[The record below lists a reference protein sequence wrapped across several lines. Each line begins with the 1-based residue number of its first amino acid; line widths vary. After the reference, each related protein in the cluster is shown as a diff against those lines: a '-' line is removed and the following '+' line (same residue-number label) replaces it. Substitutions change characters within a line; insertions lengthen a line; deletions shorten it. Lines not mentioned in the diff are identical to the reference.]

1 MTLLISPDSLTVAL
15 IDRGVRRA
23 CSVCGGSSAECLC
36 CSQVSPVLLC
46 EDTERGSG
54 RIEGLVDDCPTDST
68 VKQEA
73 LSREQWIR
81 WSHGLS
87 IDDDIEIMP
96 IESRLLAIVHP
107 AI

>member
-1 MTLLISPDSLTVAL
+1 MTLLISHDSLTVTS
-15 IDRGVRRA
+15 IDRGVRRD

-36 CSQVSPVLLC
+36 CSQVHALLI
-46 EDTERGSG
+46 EDTGRGSG
-54 RIEGLVDDCPTDST
+54 RVDECPTDST

-81 WSHGLS
+81 WSHGLA

-96 IESRLLAIVHP
+96 IESRLLAIVHT
-107 AI
+107 AM

>member
-1 MTLLISPDSLTVAL
+1 MITLIPANTLI
-15 IDRGVRRA
+15 
-23 CSVCGGSSAECLC
+23 
-36 CSQVSPVLLC
+36 VSDV
-46 EDTERGSG
+46 ERGSG
-54 RIEGLVDDCPTDST
+54 RIKFVADDDCPTDST

-96 IESRLLAIVHP
+96 IEGQLLAIVHP

>member
-1 MTLLISPDSLTVAL
+1 MTLLISHDSLTVAL

-36 CSQVSPVLLC
+36 CSQVHALLSI

-54 RIEGLVDDCPTDST
+54 RVDECPTDST

-81 WSHGLS
+81 WSHGLA

-107 AI
+107 SI

>member
-1 MTLLISPDSLTVAL
+1 MITLIPANTLI
-15 IDRGVRRA
+15 
-23 CSVCGGSSAECLC
+23 
-36 CSQVSPVLLC
+36 VS
-46 EDTERGSG
+46 DIERGSG
-54 RIEGLVDDCPTDST
+54 RVECVVDDCPTDST

-96 IESRLLAIVHP
+96 IEGQMLAIVHP

>member
-1 MTLLISPDSLTVAL
+1 MTNLFPTNSLLITNV
-15 IDRGVRRA
+15 
-23 CSVCGGSSAECLC
+23 
-36 CSQVSPVLLC
+36 
-46 EDTERGSG
+46 ERGSG
-54 RIEGLVDDCPTDST
+54 RIDSVVDDCPTDST

-81 WSHGLS
+81 WSHGLP

-96 IESRLLAIVHP
+96 IEAQLLAIVHP

>member
-1 MTLLISPDSLTVAL
+1 MITLIPSNALMISEV
-15 IDRGVRRA
+15 
-23 CSVCGGSSAECLC
+23 
-36 CSQVSPVLLC
+36 
-46 EDTERGSG
+46 ERGSG
-54 RIEGLVDDCPTDST
+54 RIECVVDDCPTDST

-96 IESRLLAIVHP
+96 IEGQLLAIVHP

>member
-1 MTLLISPDSLTVAL
+1 MDVKKP
-15 IDRGVRRA
+15 DRGVRRA

-36 CSQVSPVLLC
+36 CSQVHALLSI
-46 EDTERGSG
+46 EDTDRGSG
-54 RIEGLVDDCPTDST
+54 RVDECPTDST

-81 WSHGLS
+81 WSHGLA

-96 IESRLLAIVHP
+96 IESRSDGQSAQKRSVGSRHD
-107 AI
+107 